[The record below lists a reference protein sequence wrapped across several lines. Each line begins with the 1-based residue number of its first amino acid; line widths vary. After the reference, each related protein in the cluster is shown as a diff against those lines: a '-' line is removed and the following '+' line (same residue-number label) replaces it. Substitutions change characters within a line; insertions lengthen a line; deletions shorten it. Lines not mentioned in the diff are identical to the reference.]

1 MSTRRDHYEVLG
13 VPKTASAD
21 DIKRA
26 YRKLAKEY
34 HPDRN
39 PGKPEAE
46 QKFKE
51 VQHAYSVLSDEKKR
65 ADYDRFGDV
74 AVGEFHT
81 GPGGRR
87 VYQWGGGSTVSVED
101 LEDLFSTFGTGDRP
115 SIFEEIFGGR
125 GGGRR
130 AGRGREE
137 TARGQDIEV
146 TAELTFE
153 QAIHGTT
160 LSLRMGRGADRS
172 GETLEV
178 KIPSGVS
185 DGQRIRLRG
194 RGQPGAGGGPPG
206 DLFVVC
212 RIQPHRYFRREGPD
226 IYLDMPVRVSEAA
239 LGGRIEVPSIDGP
252 TIVILPAGTPSGT
265 KLRLK
270 HKGVRMHGKAERG
283 DMYVVVQIVPP
294 AVLSAELKK
303 LFQRV
308 SELDTADPRK
318 ERGW

>member
-1 MSTRRDHYEVLG
+1 
-13 VPKTASAD
+13 
-21 DIKRA
+21 
-26 YRKLAKEY
+26 
-34 HPDRN
+34 
-39 PGKPEAE
+39 
-46 QKFKE
+46 
-51 VQHAYSVLSDEKKR
+51 VLSDEKKR
-65 ADYDRFGDV
+65 SDYDRYGDV

-101 LEDLFSTFGTGDRP
+101 LEDLFSTFGTGERP
-115 SIFEEIFGGR
+115 SVFEELFGGR
-125 GGGRR
+125 GGVRRPGRV
-130 AGRGREE
+130 REE

-146 TAELTFE
+146 AAELTFE
-153 QAIHGTT
+153 EAIGGTT

-178 KIPSGVS
+178 KIPPGVS

-206 DLFVVC
+206 DLFVGC
-212 RIQPHRYFRREGPD
+212 RVQPHRYFRREGPD
-226 IYLDMPVRVSEAA
+226 IYLDIPVRVSEAA

-252 TIVILPAGTPSGT
+252 TIVSLPAGTPSGT

-270 HKGVRMHGKAERG
+270 HKGVRMHGKTERG

-294 AVLSAELKK
+294 AAPTEELKK

-308 SELDTADPRK
+308 GELDTADPRR